1 MLQQIRSPPSR
12 SHFHPTIVRPGPA
25 LAQLWPSGPIVLL
38 GITLVQSS
46 GIIMLDL
53 KFALTSSHPQFHNL
67 TKIKEKKIQSIELN
81 FHSYKKRWC

>member
-25 LAQLWPSGPIVLL
+25 LVWPSGPIVLL

-46 GIIMLDL
+46 GIIMEDPKL
-53 KFALTSSHPQFHNL
+53 ALTSSHPQFHNL
-67 TKIKEKKIQSIELN
+67 TKNEE
-81 FHSYKKRWC
+81 